1 LLAVRH
7 RHILGRARIEPAVD
21 LTFPIEFTVP
31 GTPVSLQAK
40 RARSKEV
47 WKAKV
52 RAASSQALPEGH
64 FATERPVAVTL
75 YYFTALPRTGDI
87 DNILNPTLDAL
98 IRHVYLNDG
107 QVARVVAQKF
117 KPGDIRPSPT
127 RARSSP
133 RPCRARGRWCISGCP
148 TILSRT

>member
-1 LLAVRH
+1 M
-7 RHILGRARIEPAVD
+7 D
-21 LTFPIEFTVP
+21 LTFPIEFNVT

-40 RARSKEV
+40 RARSKEA

-52 RAASSQALPEGH
+52 RAASDAVLPEGH

-87 DNILNPTLDAL
+87 DNILKPTLDAL

-107 QVARVVAQKF
+107 QVERVVAQKF
-117 KPGDIRPSPT
+117 KPGDILPFADPSPT
-127 RARSSP
+127 LAEALQSP
-133 RPCRARGRWCISGCP
+133 RPLVYIR
-148 TILSRT
+148 LSDDPFEDLT